1 MNLSAT
7 LHTLTG
13 TATVIGF
20 VVMFA
25 WVVLIVWI
33 CSIVVGEL
41 RFNRLLHRTQ
51 RQSDEASSSY
61 RDPETPRTRR
71 RDPYEHDDGY
81 DDRFHTV
88 VMPIDFRFHPREDEL
103 LTEETGAV
111 FDLSER
117 YPNEF
122 A

>member
-1 MNLSAT
+1 MNQFVSG
-7 LHTLTG
+7 LTT

-20 VVMFA
+20 VVMAA
-25 WVVLIVWI
+25 WVVLIVWLI
-33 CSIVVGEL
+33 SIVCGEF
-41 RFNRLLHRTQ
+41 RFNRLLRRTQ
-51 RQSDEASSSY
+51 IESREARSSWESDMNQRARYDSTGGF
-61 RDPETPRTRR
+61 DHPL
-71 RDPYEHDDGY
+71 HD
-81 DDRFHTV
+81 TTE
-88 VMPIDFRFHPREDEL
+88 MSMIDFRFHPREDEF